1 MGLSDSF
8 FIPLRFFLNSLLLL
22 YSMMSVCTSI
32 GHHTSVQDK
41 ENERLRQIIKE
52 VEPLEQFLW
61 AAEIYSFRA
70 LN

>member
-1 MGLSDSF
+1 
-8 FIPLRFFLNSLLLL
+8 
-22 YSMMSVCTSI
+22 MMSVCTSI
-32 GHHTSVQDK
+32 GHYTSVQDK

-52 VEPLEQFLW
+52 VELLEQLLW